1 VTHHGTRNDV
11 YEPPTLRVLGS
22 VAELT
27 QLCGK
32 QLGGSD
38 IFIFRGNA
46 LVCTSP

>member
-1 VTHHGTRNDV
+1 MTHNETRDEV

-32 QLGGSD
+32 GLGGSD
-38 IFIFRGNA
+38 IFIFRGNS
-46 LVCTSP
+46 LVCTSL